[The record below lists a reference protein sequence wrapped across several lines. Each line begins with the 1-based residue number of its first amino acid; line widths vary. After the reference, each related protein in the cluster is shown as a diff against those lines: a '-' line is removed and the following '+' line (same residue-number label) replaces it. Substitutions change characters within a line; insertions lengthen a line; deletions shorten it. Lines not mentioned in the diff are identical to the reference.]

1 MVSIASA
8 ATAEGFIWPCMNLSA
23 KLNELEDLRV
33 KVIEHREEIEV
44 LREQIGVLEAE
55 LIAAIR
61 PPSRGAK
68 RGPKPK
74 VKP

>member
-1 MVSIASA
+1 
-8 ATAEGFIWPCMNLSA
+8 MNLSA

-61 PPSRGAK
+61 PPARGAK